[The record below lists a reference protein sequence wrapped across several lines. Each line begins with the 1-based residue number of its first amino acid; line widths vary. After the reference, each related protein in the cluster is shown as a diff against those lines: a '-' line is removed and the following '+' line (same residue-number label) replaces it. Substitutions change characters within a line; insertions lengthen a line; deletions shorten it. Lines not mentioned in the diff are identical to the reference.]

1 MQIGDLSRESSGDI
15 IKALVRPVKYETIE
29 STLIFIY
36 YKSNESIIS
45 CDSGSALGSLSES
58 LAGIIGTI
66 VGAIRYSRIVR
77 AGDNNTIGTSKEQT
91 MGKQPT

>member
-29 STLIFIY
+29 STLIFI
-36 YKSNESIIS
+36 KSNDSIIS

-58 LAGIIGTI
+58 LADIIGTLG
-66 VGAIRYSRIVR
+66 GAIRYSRIVR